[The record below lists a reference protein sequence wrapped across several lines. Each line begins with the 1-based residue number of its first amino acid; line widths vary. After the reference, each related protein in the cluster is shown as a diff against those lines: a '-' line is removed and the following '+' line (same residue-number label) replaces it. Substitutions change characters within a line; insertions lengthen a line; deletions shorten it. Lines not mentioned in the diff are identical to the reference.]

1 MTETPESAGE
11 LVAQVFGS
19 VPAVPGALEQL
30 LRLLESL
37 PIDHAQKKYVLLL
50 WLSRAEVPLEAWMV
64 GRLGGE

>member
-1 MTETPESAGE
+1 METITTIEDLLG
-11 LVAQVFGS
+11 QIFGA
-19 VPAVPGALEQL
+19 VPAEPDALDQL